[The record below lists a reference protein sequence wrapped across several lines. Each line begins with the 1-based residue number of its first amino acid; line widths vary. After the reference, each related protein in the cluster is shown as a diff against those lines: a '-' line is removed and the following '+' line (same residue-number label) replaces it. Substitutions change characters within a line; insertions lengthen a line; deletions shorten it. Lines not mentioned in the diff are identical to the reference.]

1 MADPRPSRLLS
12 QHGGSTVCVVLGP
25 GVVESSTLEAR
36 PQAPDEEPRLMHVQ
50 SHLATV
56 RRDRGRGRGCRAG
69 ALAVEGRVGE
79 VGEHRSAT
87 AGLEERRHEAPDGG
101 GMRVHHV
108 VHAAVDVLVAAAL
121 G

>member
-1 MADPRPSRLLS
+1 M
-12 QHGGSTVCVVLGP
+12 TVYVVLGP
-25 GVVESSTLEAR
+25 GVVESFALEVL
-36 PQAPDEEPRLMHVQ
+36 PQAPDEEPRLMHLR

-56 RRDRGRGRGCRAG
+56 RRDRGRGCGCRAG
-69 ALAVEGRVGE
+69 ALAVEGRAGE
-79 VGEHRSAT
+79 IAEHRFAT
-87 AGLEERRHEAPDGG
+87 DGLEERRHEAPDGG